1 MSNEIRA
8 GGFNILPTVVKN
20 LLIINGLFFLAKIVL
35 AGKFNL
41 DAIFGLHYFA
51 ASDFHIWQI
60 ITYMFIHGDF
70 GHLFFNMFALWM
82 FGSSVENAW
91 GERRFLCYYLI
102 TGIGAAMIHYLI
114 IYFQIHPSLTLID
127 AFLSAPSVD
136 TFGQLANVDR
146 INQAAVAQNVLYLQ
160 AHPGAVTQFVPEIE
174 SFRESFL
181 NSFNIIGASGSVF
194 GLLLAFGMMY
204 PNAEIYVYF
213 LLPIKAKWFVVI
225 YGALELIYG
234 VLGSADGVAH
244 FAHLGGMLFGFLLIM
259 AWRRHDNN
267 SGDGKGQWFYPVSSK
282 KRHRRMKYAT
292 SYDDDDESSV
302 RNMSDEEYNAR
313 KHAEQQ
319 HIDEILDK
327 ISKSGY
333 DSLSREE
340 KDLLFKASKK

>member
-35 AGKFNL
+35 ASKFDL

-51 ASDFHIWQI
+51 ASDFHVWQI
-60 ITYMFIHGDF
+60 ITYMFMHGDF

-82 FGSSVENAW
+82 FGASVENAW

-114 IYFQIHPSLTLID
+114 IYFQIHSSLALID
-127 AFLSAPSVD
+127 AFLAAPSVD
-136 TFGQLANVDR
+136 TFSQLANVDR
-146 INQAAVAQNVLYLQ
+146 INQAAIAQNLLYLQ
-160 AHPGAVTQFVPEIE
+160 AHPSAVTEFVPQIE
-174 SFRESFL
+174 AFRETIL

-225 YGALELIYG
+225 YGALELLYG
-234 VLGSADGVAH
+234 VLGSSDGVAH

-259 AWRRHDNN
+259 AWRHFDGNN
-267 SGDGKGQWFYPVSSK
+267 GTDGRWFYPEGSK
-282 KRHRRMKYAT
+282 RKRRKIKFAT
-292 SYDDDDESSV
+292 SYDDDEEDDV
-302 RNMSDEEYNAR
+302 RTMSDEDYNAR
-313 KHAEQQ
+313 KFQEQQ
-319 HIDEILDK
+319 RIDEILDK

-333 DSLSREE
+333 DSLTREE
-340 KDLLFKASKK
+340 KDLLFKASKR

>member
-35 AGKFNL
+35 ASKFDL

-51 ASDFHIWQI
+51 ASDFHVWQI
-60 ITYMFIHGDF
+60 ITYMFMHGDF

-82 FGSSVENAW
+82 FGASVENAW

-114 IYFQIHPSLTLID
+114 IYFQIHSSLALID
-127 AFLSAPSVD
+127 AFLAAPSVD
-136 TFGQLANVDR
+136 TFSQLANVDR
-146 INQAAVAQNVLYLQ
+146 INQAAIAQNLLYLQ
-160 AHPGAVTQFVPEIE
+160 AHPSAVMEFVPQMEE
-174 SFRESFL
+174 FRETFL

-225 YGALELIYG
+225 YGALELLYG

-259 AWRRHDNN
+259 AWRHYDGNN
-267 SGDGKGQWFYPVSSK
+267 GTGGHWFYPEGSK
-282 KRHRRMKYAT
+282 RKRRKIKFAT
-292 SYDDDDESSV
+292 SYDDDEEEDV
-302 RNMSDEEYNAR
+302 RTMSDEDYNAR
-313 KHAEQQ
+313 KFQEQQ
-319 HIDEILDK
+319 RIDEILDK

-333 DSLSREE
+333 DSLTREE
-340 KDLLFKASKK
+340 KDMLFKASKR

>member
-35 AGKFNL
+35 ASKFDL

-51 ASDFHIWQI
+51 ASDFHVWQI
-60 ITYMFIHGDF
+60 ITYMFMHGDF

-82 FGSSVENAW
+82 FGASVENAW

-114 IYFQIHPSLTLID
+114 IYFQIHSSLALID
-127 AFLSAPSVD
+127 AFLAAPSVD
-136 TFGQLANVDR
+136 TFSQLANVDR
-146 INQAAVAQNVLYLQ
+146 INQAAIAQNLLYLQ
-160 AHPGAVTQFVPEIE
+160 AHPSAVTEFVPQIE
-174 SFRESFL
+174 SFRETFL

-225 YGALELIYG
+225 YGALELLYG

-259 AWRRHDNN
+259 AWRHHDNN
-267 SGDGKGQWFYPVSSK
+267 NGSDSHWLYPEGGKR
-282 KRHRRMKYAT
+282 KRRKIKYAT
-292 SYDDDDESSV
+292 SYDDEDDDV
-302 RNMSDEEYNAR
+302 RAMSDEDYNAR
-313 KHAEQQ
+313 KFQTQQ
-319 HIDEILDK
+319 RIDEILDK

-333 DSLSREE
+333 DSLTREE
-340 KDLLFKASKK
+340 KDILFKASKK

>member
-35 AGKFNL
+35 ASKFDL

-51 ASDFHIWQI
+51 ASDFHVWQI
-60 ITYMFIHGDF
+60 ITYMFMHGDF

-82 FGSSVENAW
+82 FGASVENAW

-114 IYFQIHPSLTLID
+114 IYFQIHSSLALID
-127 AFLSAPSVD
+127 AFLAAPSVD
-136 TFGQLANVDR
+136 TFSQLANVDR
-146 INQAAVAQNVLYLQ
+146 INQAAIDQNLLYLQ
-160 AHPGAVTQFVPEIE
+160 AHPSAVTEFVPQIE
-174 SFRESFL
+174 AFRDTFL

-204 PNAEIYVYF
+204 PNSEIYVYF

-225 YGALELIYG
+225 YGALELMYG

-259 AWRRHDNN
+259 TWRHYDNN
-267 SGDGKGQWFYPVSSK
+267 NGSDSHWFYPEGSNR
-282 KRHRRMKYAT
+282 KRRKIKYAT
-292 SYDDDDESSV
+292 SYDDEEDDV
-302 RNMSDEEYNAR
+302 RTMSDEDYNAR
-313 KHAEQQ
+313 KFQEQQ
-319 HIDEILDK
+319 RIDEILDK

-333 DSLSREE
+333 DSLTREE
-340 KDLLFKASKK
+340 KDILFKASKK

>member
-35 AGKFNL
+35 ASKFDL

-51 ASDFHIWQI
+51 ASDFHVWQI
-60 ITYMFIHGDF
+60 ITYMFMHGDF

-82 FGSSVENAW
+82 FGASVENAW

-114 IYFQIHPSLTLID
+114 IYFQIHSSLALID
-127 AFLSAPSVD
+127 AFLAAPSVD
-136 TFGQLANVDR
+136 TFSQLANVDR
-146 INQAAVAQNVLYLQ
+146 INQAAIAQNLLYLQ
-160 AHPGAVTQFVPEIE
+160 AHPSAVMEFVPQMEE
-174 SFRESFL
+174 FRETFL

-225 YGALELIYG
+225 YGALELLYG

-259 AWRRHDNN
+259 AWRHYDGNN
-267 SGDGKGQWFYPVSSK
+267 GTGGHWFYPEGSK
-282 KRHRRMKYAT
+282 RKRRKIKFAT
-292 SYDDDDESSV
+292 SYDDDEKEDV
-302 RNMSDEEYNAR
+302 RTMSDEDYNAR
-313 KHAEQQ
+313 KFQEQQ
-319 HIDEILDK
+319 RIDEILDK

-333 DSLSREE
+333 DSLTREE
-340 KDLLFKASKK
+340 KDILFKASKR

>member
-35 AGKFNL
+35 ASKFDL

-51 ASDFHIWQI
+51 ASDFHVWQI
-60 ITYMFIHGDF
+60 ITYMFMHGDF

-82 FGSSVENAW
+82 FGASVENAW

-114 IYFQIHPSLTLID
+114 IYFQIHSSLALID
-127 AFLSAPSVD
+127 AFLAAPSVD
-136 TFGQLANVDR
+136 TFSQLANVDR
-146 INQAAVAQNVLYLQ
+146 INQAAIAQNLLYLQ
-160 AHPGAVTQFVPEIE
+160 AHPSAVMEFVPQMEE
-174 SFRESFL
+174 FRETFL

-225 YGALELIYG
+225 YGALELLYG

-259 AWRRHDNN
+259 AWRHYDGNN
-267 SGDGKGQWFYPVSSK
+267 GTGGHWFYPEGSK
-282 KRHRRMKYAT
+282 RKRRKIKFAT
-292 SYDDDDESSV
+292 SYDDDEEEDV
-302 RNMSDEEYNAR
+302 RTMSDEDYNAR
-313 KHAEQQ
+313 KFQEQQ
-319 HIDEILDK
+319 RIDEILDK

-333 DSLSREE
+333 DSLTREE
-340 KDLLFKASKK
+340 KDILFKASNK

>member
-20 LLIINGLFFLAKIVL
+20 LLIINGLFFLAKIAL
-35 AGKFNL
+35 ASKFDL

-60 ITYMFIHGDF
+60 ITYMFMHGDF

-82 FGSSVENAW
+82 FGAAVENAW

-114 IYFQIHPSLTLID
+114 IHFQIHSSLVLID
-127 AFLSAPSVD
+127 AFLANPSVD
-136 TFGQLANVDR
+136 TFSQLANVDR
-146 INQAAVAQNVLYLQ
+146 INQAAIAQNLLYLQ
-160 AHPGAVTQFVPEIE
+160 ANPSAVTEFVPQIE
-174 SFRESFL
+174 AFRETFL

-213 LLPIKAKWFVVI
+213 LIPIKAKWFVVI

-244 FAHLGGMLFGFLLIM
+244 FAHLGGMLFGFLLIT
-259 AWRRHDNN
+259 AWRHYDDNN
-267 SGDGKGQWFYPVSSK
+267 GSDNHWFYPEGSK

-292 SYDDDDESSV
+292 SYDDDDESPV

-319 HIDEILDK
+319 HVDMILDK

-333 DSLSREE
+333 DSLTREE
-340 KDLLFKASKK
+340 KDILFRASKR

>member
-8 GGFNILPTVVKN
+8 GVFNILPTVVKN

-35 AGKFNL
+35 ASKFDL

-51 ASDFHIWQI
+51 ASDFHVWQI
-60 ITYMFIHGDF
+60 ITYMFMHGDF

-82 FGSSVENAW
+82 FGASVENAW

-114 IYFQIHPSLTLID
+114 IYFQIHSSLALID
-127 AFLSAPSVD
+127 AFLAAPSVD
-136 TFGQLANVDR
+136 TFSQLANVDR
-146 INQAAVAQNVLYLQ
+146 INQAAIAQNLLYLQ
-160 AHPGAVTQFVPEIE
+160 AHPSAVMEFVPQMEE
-174 SFRESFL
+174 FRETFL

-225 YGALELIYG
+225 YGALELLYG

-259 AWRRHDNN
+259 AWRHYDGNN
-267 SGDGKGQWFYPVSSK
+267 GTGGHWFYPEGSK
-282 KRHRRMKYAT
+282 RKRRKIKFAT
-292 SYDDDDESSV
+292 SYDDDEEEDV
-302 RNMSDEEYNAR
+302 RTMSDEDYNAR
-313 KHAEQQ
+313 KFQEQQ
-319 HIDEILDK
+319 RIDEILDK

-333 DSLSREE
+333 DSLTREE
-340 KDLLFKASKK
+340 KDILFKASKR

>member
-35 AGKFNL
+35 ASKYDL

-51 ASDFHIWQI
+51 ASDFHVWQI
-60 ITYMFIHGDF
+60 ITYMFMHGDF

-82 FGSSVENAW
+82 FGAAVENAW

-102 TGIGAAMIHYLI
+102 TGIGAALIHYLI
-114 IYFQIHPSLTLID
+114 IYFQIHSSLVLID
-127 AFLSAPSVD
+127 AFLAAPSVD
-136 TFGQLANVDR
+136 TFSQLTQVSR
-146 INQAAVAQNVLYLQ
+146 INQAAVAQNLLYLQ
-160 AHPGAVTQFVPEIE
+160 AHPSAVTEFVPQIE
-174 SFRESFL
+174 AFRETFL

-194 GLLLAFGMMY
+194 GLLLAFGMMF
-204 PNAEIYVYF
+204 PNSEIYVYF

-225 YGALELIYG
+225 YGGLELLYG

-259 AWRRHDNN
+259 AWRHYDSNN
-267 SGDGKGQWFYPVSSK
+267 NGWYQQGGGNRK
-282 KRHRRMKYAT
+282 HRKIKFAT
-292 SYDDDDESSV
+292 SYDDEEEEYN
-302 RNMSDEEYNAR
+302 RPMSDEEYNAH
-313 KHAEQQ
+313 KFEEQKR
-319 HIDEILDK
+319 IDEILDK

-340 KDLLFKASKK
+340 KDLLFRASKK

>member
-35 AGKFNL
+35 ASKFDL

-51 ASDFHIWQI
+51 ASDFHVWQI
-60 ITYMFIHGDF
+60 ITYMFMHGDF

-82 FGSSVENAW
+82 FGASVENAW

-114 IYFQIHPSLTLID
+114 IYFQIHSSLALID
-127 AFLSAPSVD
+127 AFLAAPSVD
-136 TFGQLANVDR
+136 TFSQLANVDR
-146 INQAAVAQNVLYLQ
+146 INQAAIAQNLLYLQ
-160 AHPGAVTQFVPEIE
+160 AHPSAVMEFVPQMEE
-174 SFRESFL
+174 LRETFL

-225 YGALELIYG
+225 YGALELLYG

-259 AWRRHDNN
+259 AWRHYDGNN
-267 SGDGKGQWFYPVSSK
+267 GTGGHWFYPEGSK
-282 KRHRRMKYAT
+282 RKRRKIKFAT
-292 SYDDDDESSV
+292 SYDDDEEEDV
-302 RNMSDEEYNAR
+302 RTMSDEDYNAR
-313 KHAEQQ
+313 KFQEQQ
-319 HIDEILDK
+319 RIDEILDK

-333 DSLSREE
+333 DSLTREE
-340 KDLLFKASKK
+340 KDILFKASKR

>member
-35 AGKFNL
+35 AGKFDL

-51 ASDFHIWQI
+51 ASDFHVWQI
-60 ITYMFIHGDF
+60 ITYMFMHGDF

-82 FGSSVENAW
+82 FGASVENAW

-102 TGIGAAMIHYLI
+102 TGIGAALIHYLI
-114 IYFQIHPSLTLID
+114 IYFQIHSSLALID
-127 AFLSAPSVD
+127 AFLAAPSVD
-136 TFGQLANVDR
+136 TFSQLTQVSR
-146 INQAAVAQNVLYLQ
+146 INQAAVAQNLLYLQ
-160 AHPGAVTQFVPEIE
+160 AHPSAVTEFVPQIE
-174 SFRESFL
+174 SFRETFL

-204 PNAEIYVYF
+204 PDSEIYVYF

-225 YGALELIYG
+225 YGALELVYG

-259 AWRRHDNN
+259 AWRHYDGNN
-267 SGDGKGQWFYPVSSK
+267 GAGGQWFYPNGGSRK
-282 KRHRRMKYAT
+282 HRRIKYAT
-292 SYDDDDESSV
+292 SYDEDEEV
-302 RNMSDEEYNAR
+302 RSMSDEEYNAR
-313 KHAEQQ
+313 KFKEQQ
-319 HIDEILDK
+319 RIDEILDK

-333 DSLSREE
+333 DALTREE

>member
-35 AGKFNL
+35 AGKYDL
-41 DAIFGLHYFA
+41 DAIFGLHYFS
-51 ASDFHIWQI
+51 ASNFHVWQI
-60 ITYMFIHGDF
+60 ITYMFMHGDF

-82 FGSSVENAW
+82 FGAALENSW
-91 GERRFLCYYLI
+91 GERRFLCYYLV

-114 IYFQIHPSLTLID
+114 IYFQIHSSLALID
-127 AFLSAPSVD
+127 AFLATPSID
-136 TFGQLANVDR
+136 TFSQLVDVDR
-146 INQAAVAQNVLYLQ
+146 INQAAITQNLLYLQ
-160 AHPGAVTQFVPEIE
+160 AHPGAVTEFVPQIE
-174 SFRESFL
+174 AFRESFL

-204 PNAEIYVYF
+204 PDSEIYVYF

-225 YGALELIYG
+225 YGGLELLYG

-259 AWRRHDNN
+259 AWRHHDSNYN
-267 SGDGKGQWFYPVSSK
+267 GGGQWYYPDDN
-282 KRHRRMKYAT
+282 KRKHRRIKFAT
-292 SYDDDDESSV
+292 SYDDEEENG
-302 RNMSDEEYNAR
+302 RPMSDEAYNAR
-313 KHAEQQ
+313 KFNEQQ
-319 HIDEILDK
+319 RIDAILDK

-333 DSLSREE
+333 DSLTREE

>member
-35 AGKFNL
+35 ASKFDL

-51 ASDFHIWQI
+51 ASDFHVWQI
-60 ITYMFIHGDF
+60 ITYMFMHGDF

-82 FGSSVENAW
+82 FGASVENAW

-114 IYFQIHPSLTLID
+114 IYFQIHSSLALID
-127 AFLSAPSVD
+127 AFLAAPSVD
-136 TFGQLANVDR
+136 TFSQLANVDR
-146 INQAAVAQNVLYLQ
+146 INQAAIAKNLLYLQ
-160 AHPGAVTQFVPEIE
+160 AHPSAVMEFVPQMEE
-174 SFRESFL
+174 FRETFL

-225 YGALELIYG
+225 YGALELLYG

-259 AWRRHDNN
+259 AWRHYDGNN
-267 SGDGKGQWFYPVSSK
+267 GTGGHWFYPEGSK
-282 KRHRRMKYAT
+282 RKRRKIKFAT
-292 SYDDDDESSV
+292 SYDDDEEEDV
-302 RNMSDEEYNAR
+302 RTMSDEDYNAR
-313 KHAEQQ
+313 KFQEQQ
-319 HIDEILDK
+319 RIDEILDK

-333 DSLSREE
+333 DSLTREE
-340 KDLLFKASKK
+340 KDILFKASKR

>member
-35 AGKFNL
+35 ASKFDL

-51 ASDFHIWQI
+51 ASDFHVWQI
-60 ITYMFIHGDF
+60 ITYMFMHGDF

-82 FGSSVENAW
+82 FGASVENAW

-114 IYFQIHPSLTLID
+114 IYFQIHSSLALID
-127 AFLSAPSVD
+127 AFLAAPSVD
-136 TFGQLANVDR
+136 TFSQLANVDR
-146 INQAAVAQNVLYLQ
+146 INQAAIAQNLLYLQ
-160 AHPGAVTQFVPEIE
+160 AHPSAVTEFVPQIE
-174 SFRESFL
+174 AFRETFL

-204 PNAEIYVYF
+204 PDSEIYVYF

-225 YGALELIYG
+225 YGALELLYG

-259 AWRRHDNN
+259 AWRHHDRN
-267 SGDGKGQWFYPVSSK
+267 SGWSQPYGR
-282 KRHRRMKYAT
+282 KRRKIKYAT
-292 SYDDDDESSV
+292 SYDNDTEEYGRPV
-302 RNMSDEEYNAR
+302 SDEEYNAR
-313 KHAEQQ
+313 KFEVQKR
-319 HIDEILDK
+319 IDEILDK
-327 ISKSGY
+327 ISRSGY

-340 KDLLFKASKK
+340 KDLLFKASQK

>member
-35 AGKFNL
+35 ASKFDL

-51 ASDFHIWQI
+51 ASDFHVWQI
-60 ITYMFIHGDF
+60 ITYMFMHGDF

-82 FGSSVENAW
+82 FGASVENAW

-114 IYFQIHPSLTLID
+114 IYFQIHSSLALID
-127 AFLSAPSVD
+127 AFLAAPSVD
-136 TFGQLANVDR
+136 TFSQLANVDR
-146 INQAAVAQNVLYLQ
+146 INQAAIAQNLLYLQ
-160 AHPGAVTQFVPEIE
+160 AHPSAVMEFVPQMEE
-174 SFRESFL
+174 FRETFL

-225 YGALELIYG
+225 YGALELLYG

-259 AWRRHDNN
+259 AWRHY
-267 SGDGKGQWFYPVSSK
+267 DGKNGTGGHWFYPEGSK
-282 KRHRRMKYAT
+282 RKRRKIKFAT
-292 SYDDDDESSV
+292 SYDDDEEEDV
-302 RNMSDEEYNAR
+302 RTISDEDYNAR
-313 KHAEQQ
+313 KFQEQQ
-319 HIDEILDK
+319 RIDEILDK

-333 DSLSREE
+333 DSLTREE
-340 KDLLFKASKK
+340 KDILFKASKR

>member
-35 AGKFNL
+35 ASKFDL

-51 ASDFHIWQI
+51 ASDFHVWQI
-60 ITYMFIHGDF
+60 ITYMFMHGDF

-82 FGSSVENAW
+82 FGASVENAW

-114 IYFQIHPSLTLID
+114 IYFQIHSSLSLID
-127 AFLSAPSVD
+127 AFLTAPSVD
-136 TFGQLANVDR
+136 TFSQLANVDR
-146 INQAAVAQNVLYLQ
+146 INQAAIAQNLLYLQ
-160 AHPGAVTQFVPEIE
+160 AHPSAVTEFVPQIE
-174 SFRESFL
+174 AFRETFL

-204 PNAEIYVYF
+204 PNSEIYVYF

-225 YGALELIYG
+225 YGALELMYG

-259 AWRRHDNN
+259 VWRHYDSNN
-267 SGDGKGQWFYPVSSK
+267 GTGGHWFYPEGSNR
-282 KRHRRMKYAT
+282 KRRKIKYAT
-292 SYDDDDESSV
+292 SYDDEEDDV
-302 RNMSDEEYNAR
+302 RNMSDEDYNAR
-313 KHAEQQ
+313 KFQEQQ
-319 HIDEILDK
+319 RIDEILDK

-333 DSLSREE
+333 DSLTREE
-340 KDLLFKASKK
+340 KDILFKASNK